1 MTLLIRT
8 QKTHKVKSQVYAGL
22 FFILIT
28 SLPPWR
34 LSLVSRNRALVLAVV
49 LGLTIT
55 TAPAYA
61 ATPKPTLAQIEAAK
75 KAEAAKKKIADA
87 AAKKLAAATQTLR
100 GLTAKASAARALYV
114 KAQKE
119 LAIATTAANAAAAH
133 AQETAAQVS
142 AAHRTIGKLA
152 VNAFIMGGSLTDIE
166 PILSANGPQDL
177 VDQLTTL
184 DSLGAQNTTALNR
197 FKAAEVIAKAAKVQA
212 DNAKAAQQAATE
224 KVAAAKK
231 VADDAQNEQQ
241 KEVSRLQKIQDDLMK
256 ELMSARKV
264 RTTLEQQRALAL
276 LEESQANTATFTPNQ
291 AKIWPNTGFKGRSTI
306 RTSQAQRNVAV
317 AFAKKQ
323 VEARKPYIWGS
334 EGPNSFDC
342 SGLVYAAYK
351 SAGLGWPNWD
361 RLNSA
366 LYSTYTM
373 HVGLDELVPGDL
385 LFYSYKGTVSTIHHI
400 TIYAGGGKMWEA
412 NSKGKGLLYSD
423 VHSIKGLMPFG
434 GRV

>member
-1 MTLLIRT
+1 M
-8 QKTHKVKSQVYAGL
+8 
-22 FFILIT
+22 T

-100 GLTAKASAARALYV
+100 GLTAKANAARALYV
-114 KAQKE
+114 KAQRE

-231 VADDAQNEQQ
+231 VADDAQSEQQ
-241 KEVSRLQKIQDDLMK
+241 KEVSRLQKIQDDLMR

-276 LEESQANTATFTPNQ
+276 LEENQANTATFTPNQ

-306 RTSQAQRNVAV
+306 RTTQAQRNVAV

-323 VEARKPYIWGS
+323 VEARKPYIWGD
-334 EGPNSFDC
+334 EGPNAFDC
-342 SGLVYAAYK
+342 SGLVYAAYRA
-351 SAGLGWPNWD
+351 AGLGWPNWD